1 MKLENSKNTLVTNQV
16 PVLPDRAVPHIRSQI
31 SPLIVSAP
39 CSLAANPGMI
49 GPTQQEFVD
58 ALGTTSLLV
67 RDPNAGSKFNF
78 GAVYI
83 LSKVFTSH
91 IPLYMALNLR
101 R

>member
-1 MKLENSKNTLVTNQV
+1 
-16 PVLPDRAVPHIRSQI
+16 
-31 SPLIVSAP
+31 
-39 CSLAANPGMI
+39 LAANPGMI
-49 GPTQQEFVD
+49 GSTQQEFVD

-83 LSKVFTSH
+83 LSKVYTSH
-91 IPLYMALNLR
+91 IPLYMTLNLR

>member
-1 MKLENSKNTLVTNQV
+1 
-16 PVLPDRAVPHIRSQI
+16 
-31 SPLIVSAP
+31 
-39 CSLAANPGMI
+39 MI

-83 LSKVFTSH
+83 LSKVYTSH

>member
-16 PVLPDRAVPHIRSQI
+16 PVPPDRAVPHIRSQI
-31 SPLIVSAP
+31 SSLLAYSL
-39 CSLAANPGMI
+39 CSLAANSGMI
-49 GPTQQEFVD
+49 SPTQQEFVD
-58 ALGTTSLLV
+58 VLGITSLLV

-78 GAVYI
+78 GDVYI

-91 IPLYMALNLR
+91 MPLYMALNLR